1 MAEHTVNLDEVIRK
15 FEEATEE
22 EIENQPTAYFLG
34 EGITA
39 ELMKEKGLGQALI
52 DDLQDL
58 GADTSWWFGGKQKNP
73 HGILELGGD
82 PPLISKEEAL
92 EGIGFNYEKFMRQV
106 NSKLQDNWKI
116 VTDELGFNLSMTDP
130 QELAE
135 ELSDGSV
142 KSIIKILMELEKA
155 DPNDLPVW
163 VAETLKDHG
172 KQEVSLKEWVYA
184 DAMFTRLLKAE
195 TASFANDLLERAGVK
210 DIFDSIF
217 GKFLGGL

>member
-1 MAEHTVNLDEVIRK
+1 MTEHTINLDKVIHR
-15 FEEATEE
+15 FEDEE
-22 EIENQPTAYFLG
+22 NIEDKPTSYFLG
-34 EGITA
+34 PEITTQT
-39 ELMKEKGLGQALI
+39 MKDEGLGQDLI
-52 DDLQDL
+52 DDLKDL
-58 GADTSWWFGGKQKNP
+58 GADTSWWFGSKQKNP

-82 PPLISKEEAL
+82 PPLISKKEAL
-92 EGIGFNYEKFMRQV
+92 EGLGFNYEKFMRQV

-130 QELAE
+130 SELAE

-142 KSIIKILMELEKA
+142 KSIIKILMELEES
-155 DPNDLPVW
+155 DPQDLPVW

-172 KQEVSLKEWVYA
+172 KQEVTLREWVYA

-210 DIFDSIF
+210 DLFDSIF